1 MRHDSFTLTRT
12 LPVAPSAVWA
22 AFADDSIRRRWMRM
36 PGSGARFEHDFRV
49 GGGER
54 ASASF
59 TTLDHPTE
67 LLENESHYLELVPAR
82 RLVFA
87 YRATVDGV
95 VRWASL
101 VMVELEPTTG
111 ESGVEAT
118 ELTWTEQVVLL
129 VPSEDGGSV
138 DLAHLRG
145 GIQLRLNALA
155 LAVAPG

>member
-1 MRHDSFTLTRT
+1 MRHDAFTLTRT

-22 AFADDSIRRRWMRM
+22 AFADDETRRRWMRM

-59 TTLDHPTE
+59 TTLEQPTE
-67 LLENESHYLELVPAR
+67 LLENESHYLELLPDR

-87 YRATVDGV
+87 YRAAVDGV
-95 VRWASL
+95 ARWASL
-101 VMVELEPTTG
+101 VTVELEPTTG
-111 ESGVEAT
+111 DDGTEAT
-118 ELTWTEQVVLL
+118 ELAWTEQVALL
-129 VPSEDGGSV
+129 VPSEGDGSV

-155 LAVAPG
+155 LAVT

>member
-1 MRHDSFTLTRT
+1 MRHDSLRLTRT

-22 AFADDSIRRRWMRM
+22 AFADDATRRRWVRM

-59 TTLDHPTE
+59 TTLDQPTE
-67 LLENESHYLELVPAR
+67 LLENESHYLELVPDR

-87 YRATVDGV
+87 YRAAVDGV
-95 VRWASL
+95 ARWASL
-101 VMVELEPTTG
+101 VTVELERSSG
-111 ESGVEAT
+111 EDGAEAT
-118 ELTWTEQVVLL
+118 DLTWTEQIALL
-129 VPSEDGGSV
+129 VPSEGDGSV

-145 GIQLRLNALA
+145 GMQLRLNALY
-155 LAVAPG
+155 LAVT